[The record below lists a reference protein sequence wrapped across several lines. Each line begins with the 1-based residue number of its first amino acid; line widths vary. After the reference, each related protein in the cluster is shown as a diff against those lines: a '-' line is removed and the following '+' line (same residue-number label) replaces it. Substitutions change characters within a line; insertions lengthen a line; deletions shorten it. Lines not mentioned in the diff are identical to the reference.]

1 MSQAA
6 EATLQLPD
14 NIDTLKQMIA
24 HLMSDMQDKDR
35 EILTLKCQLET
46 LRRRIFGRKSEKI
59 DPNQLALFEDL
70 TRQLEEAE
78 KASSPE
84 SAKNNGQVNG
94 NGTGRKKGHG
104 RRPLPADL
112 PRERIELPPAEQDLT
127 CPCCDQDKVKIS
139 EKVTEVLDYV
149 PASFIVR
156 QYVRPEYMCKRCEGE
171 FTIADLPPQPIPKGL
186 PGPGLLAQVLT
197 SKYADHAPLN
207 RQFGIFRRHDVDL
220 AVSTMC
226 DWVRDMAD
234 LLSPIVIEMKR
245 QILQSHRINTDDTP
259 VLVQNLAG
267 KVCGKG
273 YLWVYIGDGR
283 HPPGVQVHDRA
294 KSVSRQSTTDD
305 DSQKHT
311 GVCQV
316 IFEFTD
322 NHSRAGPIGML
333 GHYAGY
339 VQADAHSSYNA
350 LFEPSSDGTASPR
363 VEVGCWSHTRRKF
376 YDARLDDRRRC
387 TEMIA
392 LIRRLYDVE
401 REAKEDKL
409 EPDARLALRQ
419 EKSVPI
425 LDEIQPRLEQWSIE
439 LLPKSPVAQAVHYA
453 LAQWTPLNRFLEDG
467 RLPLDNNISE
477 RMLRLAAVGRKNY
490 MFFGSDAGGH
500 RAAIIYSLV
509 ASCKLIGLDPFAYLR
524 DAISTACDPT
534 FDRFADLTPAS
545 YKAARHNPADA

>member
-1 MSQAA
+1 MSA
-6 EATLQLPD
+6 EATIQLP
-14 NIDTLKQMIA
+14 NSLDTCHQMIA
-24 HLMSDMQDKDR
+24 HLLSDMQDKDR
-35 EILTLKCQLET
+35 EILNLKCQLES
-46 LRRRIFGRKSEKI
+46 LKRRIFGRKSEKI

-78 KASSPE
+78 KASAAE
-84 SAKNNGQVNG
+84 AAENNTNG
-94 NGTGRKKGHG
+94 NGRKKGHG

-112 PRERIELPPAEQDLT
+112 PRERIEIPPAEQDLT
-127 CPCCDQDKVKIS
+127 CPCCDQAKVKIS
-139 EKVTEVLDYV
+139 EKITEVLDYV

-171 FTIADLPPQPIPKGL
+171 FTIADLPPQPIPKGI
-186 PGPGLLAQVLT
+186 PGAGLLAQVLT

-207 RQFGIFRRHDVDL
+207 RQFSIFRRHDVDL

-245 QILQSHRINTDDTP
+245 QIPLAHRINTDDTA
-259 VLVQNLAG
+259 VLVQNLSG

-273 YLWVYIGDGR
+273 YLWTYILDDT
-283 HPPGVQVHDRA
+283 QVVFD
-294 KSVSRQSTTDD
+294 
-305 DSQKHT
+305 
-311 GVCQV
+311 
-316 IFEFTD
+316 FTD
-322 NHSRAGPIGML
+322 NHSRAGPLRML

-350 LFEPSSDGTASPR
+350 LFEPEKDGAPSPR
-363 VEVGCWSHTRRKF
+363 VEVGCWAHTRRKF

-387 TEMIA
+387 TEILA

-401 REAKEDKL
+401 GEAKKDELAPDK
-409 EPDARLALRQ
+409 RLALRK

-425 LDEIQPRLEQWSIE
+425 LNEIHPRLEQWSIE
-439 LLPKSPVAQAVHYA
+439 LLPKNPVAQAVQYA
-453 LAQWTPLNRFLEDG
+453 LAQWKALNRFLEDG

-490 MFFGSDAGGH
+490 MFFGSEAGGH

-524 DAISTACDPT
+524 DVIATACDPA
-534 FDRFADLTPAS
+534 FDRFTDLTPAA
-545 YKAARHNPADA
+545 YKAARPTQTLS

>member
-1 MSQAA
+1 
-6 EATLQLPD
+6 
-14 NIDTLKQMIA
+14 MIA

-35 EILTLKCQLET
+35 EILNLKCQLES
-46 LRRRIFGRKSEKI
+46 LKRRIFGRKSEKI
-59 DPNQLALFEDL
+59 DPSQLALFEDL

-78 KASSPE
+78 AQNTSS
-84 SAKNNGQVNG
+84 SDTTVNNTNG
-94 NGTGRKKGHG
+94 NSRKQGHG
-104 RRPLPADL
+104 RRPLPANLARD
-112 PRERIELPPAEQDLT
+112 RIEIPPAEQDLT
-127 CPCCDQDKVKIS
+127 CPHCDQAKVKIS

-149 PASFIVR
+149 PASFVVR

-171 FTIADLPPQPIPKGL
+171 FAIADLPPQPIPKGI
-186 PGPGLLAQVLT
+186 PGAGLLAQVLT

-207 RQFGIFRRHDVDL
+207 RQFGIFRRHDVPI

-245 QILQSHRINTDDTP
+245 QIPLAHRINTDDTQ
-259 VLVQNLAG
+259 VLVQNLSG

-273 YLWVYIGDGR
+273 YLWTYILDDT
-283 HPPGVQVHDRA
+283 QVVFD
-294 KSVSRQSTTDD
+294 
-305 DSQKHT
+305 
-311 GVCQV
+311 
-316 IFEFTD
+316 FTD
-322 NHSRAGPIGML
+322 NHSRAGPLRML

-350 LFEPSSDGTASPR
+350 LFEPAKDGSASPR
-363 VEVGCWSHTRRKF
+363 VEVGCWAHTRRKF

-387 TEMIA
+387 TEMLA

-401 REAKEDKL
+401 REAKKDELTPDK
-409 EPDARLALRQ
+409 RLVLRK

-425 LDEIQPRLEQWSIE
+425 LNEIQLRLEQWSIE
-439 LLPKSPVAQAVHYA
+439 LLPKNPVAQAVHYTQ
-453 LAQWTPLNRFLEDG
+453 AQWKALNRFLEDG

-500 RAAIIYSLV
+500 RAAVIYSLV
-509 ASCKLIGLDPFAYLR
+509 ASCKLISLDPFRYLR
-524 DAISTACDPT
+524 DAISTACDPA
-534 FDRFADLTPAS
+534 FDRFAELTPAA
-545 YKAARHNPADA
+545 YKAAHPTQALD

>member
-1 MSQAA
+1 MSA
-6 EATLQLPD
+6 EATIQLP
-14 NIDTLKQMIA
+14 NNLDTCHQMIA
-24 HLMSDMQDKDR
+24 HLLSDMQDKDR
-35 EILTLKCQLET
+35 EILNLKCQLES
-46 LRRRIFGRKSEKI
+46 LKRRIFGRKSEKI

-78 KASSPE
+78 AEKAASPK
-84 SAKNNGQVNG
+84 ATGNNGKVHD
-94 NGTGRKKGHG
+94 RKNGHG

-112 PRERIELPPAEQDLT
+112 PRERIEVPPPEQDLT
-127 CPCCDQDKVKIS
+127 CPHCDQAKVKIS

-171 FTIADLPPQPIPKGL
+171 FTIADLPPLPIPKGI

-207 RQFGIFRRHDVDL
+207 RQFGIFRRHEVEL

-245 QILQSHRINTDDTP
+245 QILLSHHINTDDTS
-259 VLVQNLAG
+259 VLVQNLSG

-273 YLWVYIGDGR
+273 YLWVYIGDG
-283 HPPGVQVHDRA
+283 VQVL
-294 KSVSRQSTTDD
+294 
-305 DSQKHT
+305 
-311 GVCQV
+311 
-316 IFEFTD
+316 FEFTD
-322 NHSRAGPIGML
+322 THSRAGPLNVL

-350 LFEPSSDGTASPR
+350 LFQPERDGTPSPR
-363 VEVGCWSHTRRKF
+363 IEVGCWAHTRRKF

-387 TEMIA
+387 TEMLA

-401 REAKEDKL
+401 REAKEGGL
-409 EPDARLALRQ
+409 EPDARLDLRK
-419 EKSVPI
+419 EKSAPI
-425 LDEIQPRLEQWSIE
+425 LDEIRERLEPWSIE
-439 LLPKSPVAQAVHYA
+439 LLPMSPVAQAVRYA
-453 LAQWTPLNRFLEDG
+453 QAQWKALNRFLEDG

-490 MFFGSDAGGH
+490 MFFGSEAGGH

-509 ASCKLIGLDPFAYLR
+509 ASCKLIGLDPFTYLR
-524 DAISTACDPT
+524 DAISTACNPA
-534 FDRFADLTPAS
+534 FDRFAELTPAA
-545 YKAARHNPADA
+545 YKAARPIQALH